1 MTPSTQKSIVV
12 NSRWVSRLKGGM
24 QSVRLS
30 VMLNRWLI
38 VGSIRLG
45 SLHRGLK
52 SIHKDF
58 LFVVMEAYNET
69 SSSRFGLPWSAW
81 SSYTGNTISSTK
93 TFPSSC
99 NFIKVFLAVFFGIVF
114 HIHSLFLLF
123 FVKHR
128 TNVCCCKWH
137 WKVHWKSIA
146 ITSCYFPLSLR
157 CSLYGGWSYKSTG
170 K

>member
-114 HIHSLFLLF
+114 HIHTTACFCCFSWSLEQMY
-123 FVKHR
+123 VVANGIEK
-128 TNVCCCKWH
+128 CIE
-137 WKVHWKSIA
+137 KVL
-146 ITSCYFPLSLR
+146 P
-157 CSLYGGWSYKSTG
+157 
-170 K
+170 